1 VIERWLVSF
10 AARRGEELTKPCE
23 SVVIQ
28 KETATIVSQL
38 PSPQQRRRHGPLRR
52 RLSVAQYL
60 EGRRANVLGPP
71 APRSGARITTQHVSA
86 GQEPT
91 APVRDAG
98 PTARQRLERARILTA
113 DPPPPTGAEL
123 TSIHYRRLSPPR
135 SEDHVIYRCPRCG
148 ARNEVKLGF
157 TGEPSCGACGYS
169 LSLRAPRS

>member
-1 VIERWLVSF
+1 MR
-10 AARRGEELTKPCE
+10 K
-23 SVVIQ
+23 
-28 KETATIVSQL
+28 
-38 PSPQQRRRHGPLRR
+38 RRHPKGNSDHSVAAAVTAAEKAAWTAAAQALGVSVSELIRN
-52 RLSVAQYL
+52 SVAQYL